1 MPAKPVDEAKITRVK
16 SPASLRLDPVLY
28 SPAKAKITIQPSAVS
43 KTSYQYFSQGRL
55 NKTGRMLLVMK

>member
-43 KTSYQYFSQGRL
+43 KTSTSIFP
-55 NKTGRMLLVMK
+55 KED